1 MLDRL
6 RSGLRSPEPLS
17 LLDWMSAI
25 VEAGEPYAL
34 PMPGQAPTAVT
45 LDELVASFE
54 GTPCAETTAAL
65 RVINEF
71 TRDDALRT
79 RIAATLAGRPHHLP
93 LWLSHLDEARISGD
107 VHFLT
112 ESLGDGDDFIFG
124 VRLAGGEEITVVVF
138 VDHNLGGALKDA
150 FVAPEPL
157 RDAIIKFVDI
167 LEPGQ
172 TLTVTDAA
180 TARAVIEEAQQLGAS
195 FLPPLQS
202 DTWPM
207 SRPLVEW
214 ATSLLPAG
222 GTAPARKGWTRA
234 DVAAITADF
243 FASSEGRTLDTADN
257 REILDLLLDFR
268 VNHRGDDPLRWSAA
282 VLEDVLT
289 WIPGHLLVDTGFLDP
304 IPDLLETWVPY
315 AHRVRGVDPAQ
326 SAQVMVALAAL
337 SADFFDALD
346 DLDSGGP
353 QTSTDA
359 LLRTLGLDSIEELAR
374 IDPAMARRVAEIA
387 GSAGDFSPGAYLLN
401 RLAVAVGGT
410 EELAALDTTP
420 LPDEPFDWTG
430 VPEDIRPMVT
440 TWLDLADRCAD
451 ELFDVEHRTVF
462 RRFLARAAAVDPA
475 VFRRVKAS
483 PVRGAAALVW
493 VATKANQTV
502 GLYKPLNVKDLFAWF
517 GFTGSVSQRAEPLL
531 KAVGVNPHHPWDG
544 LGSPDLL
551 VALRRAEII
560 ADRDRWTADPPSPV

>member
-6 RSGLRSPEPLS
+6 RSGLRSPEPLE
-17 LLDWMSAI
+17 LLNWMSAI
-25 VEAGEPYAL
+25 VAAGEPYAL
-34 PMPGQAPTAVT
+34 PMPGQAPSAVT
-45 LDELVASFE
+45 LDELVVSFE

-65 RVINEF
+65 RVVKEF

-79 RIAATLAGRPHHLP
+79 RIAATLAGRHHHLP
-93 LWLSHLDEARISGD
+93 LWLAHLDAAQISGD

-112 ESLGDGDDFIFG
+112 ESLGDGDDFILG

-157 RDAIIKFVDI
+157 RDVIIKFVDI

-180 TARAVIEEAQQLGAS
+180 TVRAVIEDAQTLGAS
-195 FLPPLQS
+195 FLPPLES

-222 GTAPARKGWTRA
+222 GTAPARKEWTTA
-234 DVAAITADF
+234 DLAAITADF
-243 FASSEGRTLDTADN
+243 FASPEARARDTADN
-257 REILDLLLDFR
+257 RELLDLLLDFR
-268 VNHRGDDPLRWSAA
+268 VSHRGDDPLRWSAA

-304 IPDLLETWVPY
+304 IPDLLKTWVPY

-337 SADFFDALD
+337 AADFFDALD
-346 DLDSGGP
+346 ALDSEGP
-353 QTSTDA
+353 QSPADA
-359 LLRTLGLDSIEELAR
+359 LLRTFGMGSIEEMAR
-374 IDPAMARRVAEIA
+374 FDPTMARRVADIA
-387 GSAGDFSPGAYLLN
+387 RAAGDFSAGRYLLN
-401 RLAVAVGGT
+401 QLTDAVGGP
-410 EELAALDTTP
+410 EALAALNSTP
-420 LPDEPFDWTG
+420 LPDEPFDWSG

-440 TWLDLADRCAD
+440 TWLDLTDRCAD
-451 ELFDVEHRTVF
+451 DLFDVEHRTVF
-462 RRFLARAAAVDPA
+462 RRFLARAASADPA

-493 VATKANQTV
+493 AGARANYSAGWT
-502 GLYKPLNVKDLFAWF
+502 GTLSVKDLVAWF
-517 GFTGSVSQRAEPLL
+517 GLTGTVSQRAEPLL
-531 KAVGVNPHHPWDG
+531 KAIGVNPHNFWEG
-544 LGSPDLL
+544 LGSSDLL
-551 VALRRAEII
+551 VARRRAEII
-560 ADRDRWTADPPSPV
+560 ADRDRWTDERPFPA